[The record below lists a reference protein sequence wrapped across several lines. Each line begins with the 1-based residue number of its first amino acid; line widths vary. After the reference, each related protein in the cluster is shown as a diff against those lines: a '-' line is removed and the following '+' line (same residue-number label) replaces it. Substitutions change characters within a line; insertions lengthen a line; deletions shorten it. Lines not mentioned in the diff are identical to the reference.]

1 MRTGEPALEGLLDL
15 AVSIAVEA
23 GRVLSERFSA
33 AGPTQAVT
41 DSVRSKSSRTDLVT
55 EADQASERLIVS
67 RLAAARPGD
76 AILAEEGGSSE
87 GTSGLTWIVD
97 PLDGTINF
105 VYGLPVFGISI
116 ACSSDSTTLL
126 GVVHDPIRAE
136 TFIAVSGGGA
146 FRDGIRL
153 RLSAGPPLSEALVGT
168 GFSYESERRRAQGRL
183 VAHVLPEVRDV
194 RRAGAAAIDLC
205 WVASG
210 RLDGFWPRCAVDG
223 VARGWQWSH
232 KRTSWC
238 PGHNPPERCGPRRLL
253 VLPWAVHTARLAAR
267 AGAGKMP
274 VLGP

>member
-1 MRTGEPALEGLLDL
+1 MTAGAPVVEELLEL
-15 AVSIAVEA
+15 AVSVALEA
-23 GRVLSERFSA
+23 GRTLSERFSA

-97 PLDGTINF
+97 PLDGTLNF
-105 VYGLPVFGISI
+105 VSGLRVFGISI

-210 RLDGFWPRCAVDG
+210 RLDGFYEAGLAPWDFAAG
-223 VARGWQWSH
+223 S
-232 KRTSWC
+232 
-238 PGHNPPERCGPRRLL
+238 LL
-253 VLPWAVHTARLAAR
+253 VTEAGGTVEEVGGLLAGQEGVPTLVAAAPGLGGQLRDLLSSAR
-267 AGAGKMP
+267 
-274 VLGP
+274 